1 MEDDNTLPSLLGG
14 GGSGQG
20 LLGNVGTVSVDISL
34 SEQTFQRLMVLALV
48 IIAASA
54 TAGLVGILIKNQIS
68 K

>member
-1 MEDDNTLPSLLGG
+1 MEKENTLPSILG
-14 GGSGQG
+14 GGSGDG

-34 SEQTFQRLMVLALV
+34 TEQTFQRLMVLALV